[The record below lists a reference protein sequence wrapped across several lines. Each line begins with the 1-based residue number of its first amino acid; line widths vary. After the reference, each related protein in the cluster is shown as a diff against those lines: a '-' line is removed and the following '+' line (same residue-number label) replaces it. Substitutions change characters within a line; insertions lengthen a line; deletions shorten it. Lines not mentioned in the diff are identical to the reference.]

1 MDYQWFLFR
10 FEGRIN
16 RAKYWL
22 ATLIILCWMILV
34 LMLLAGLGGL
44 FGIAD
49 RRFAINII
57 SISASFQFADADLPS
72 KAALFPRIVT
82 WPMTLVFA
90 WCYLAA
96 SIKLLHDRNRS
107 GWWMLPF
114 FAAPGLYSHL
124 EDRLGDSY
132 AAALVGLAVFV
143 VFVWGYVEM
152 CFLKGTR
159 GPNRFGPDPLT
170 PVSTSAHATSSWD
183 QHSALEFVPHS
194 AGPPAGTHV
203 KRGDD

>member
-1 MDYQWFLFR
+1 MDYKWFLFR

-22 ATLIILCWMILV
+22 AMLIILCWMMFV
-34 LMLLAGLGGL
+34 LMLLAALGSI

-49 RRFAINII
+49 RRFAIDII
-57 SISASFQFADADLPS
+57 GISASFQFGDGNAS
-72 KAALFPRIVT
+72 SALFPQIVT

-96 SIKLLHDRNRS
+96 SIKRLHDRNKS

-114 FAAPGLYSHL
+114 FAAPGLYSHF

-132 AAALVGLAVFV
+132 TVAFVGLAVFI
-143 VFVWGYVEM
+143 VFIWGYVEM
-152 CFLKGTR
+152 CFLKGTS
-159 GPNRFGPDPLT
+159 GPNRFGPDPLA
-170 PVSTSAHATSSWD
+170 PVSPGARAASRWD
-183 QHSALEFVPHS
+183 QHSELEFVPHS
-194 AGPPAGTHV
+194 AGPPAGTRV
-203 KRGDD
+203 KRGHD